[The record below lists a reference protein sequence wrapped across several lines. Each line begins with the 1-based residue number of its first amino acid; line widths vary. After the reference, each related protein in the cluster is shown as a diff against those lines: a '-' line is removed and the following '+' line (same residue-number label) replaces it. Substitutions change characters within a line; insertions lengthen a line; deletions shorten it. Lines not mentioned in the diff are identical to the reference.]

1 MKILMLFKKQMI
13 LKINRVLYYKVK
25 LIQNN
30 KIHNKIILKMYK
42 VNNNKINIHNRRN
55 LKK

>member
-1 MKILMLFKKQMI
+1 MT
-13 LKINRVLYYKVK
+13 LKINKVLYYKVK

-42 VNNNKINIHNRRN
+42 INNNNRIKIHNQRN
-55 LKK
+55 LKKQQI